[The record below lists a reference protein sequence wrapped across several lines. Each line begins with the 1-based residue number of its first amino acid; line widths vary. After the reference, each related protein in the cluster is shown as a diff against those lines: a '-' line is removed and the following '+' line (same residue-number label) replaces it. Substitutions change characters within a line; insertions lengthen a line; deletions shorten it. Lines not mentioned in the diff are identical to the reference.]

1 MKQTKLIPWSLV
13 LGWMILIFLLSA
25 QTGPESGALSGGLT
39 EALIALIR
47 PLFPDARFLVE
58 SMESVLRTNA
68 HFIAYFVLGIL
79 LMNALATKPIH
90 HNGSSL
96 RSFLFSILYA
106 ISDEIH
112 QYFVPGRA
120 AELKDVLVDALGAL
134 TGIFLFRL
142 WTRLRRHRSR

>member
-58 SMESVLRTNA
+58 SLESVLRTHA
-68 HFIAYFVLGIL
+68 HFIAYFVLGTL
-79 LMNALATKPIH
+79 LMNALTQDTLQTAASI
-90 HNGSSL
+90 
-96 RSFLFSILYA
+96 RSFIISILYA
-106 ISDEIH
+106 LSDEIH

-120 AELKDVLVDALGAL
+120 AESQDVLVDALGAL
-134 TGIFLFRL
+134 TGILLFRL
-142 WTRLRRHRSR
+142 WTWLRRHRSR

>member
-1 MKQTKLIPWSLV
+1 MKKTKMIPWSLV

-47 PLFPDARFLVE
+47 PLFPDARLLVE
-58 SMESVLRTNA
+58 SLESALRTHA

-79 LMNALATKPIH
+79 LMNALTRDTLQTAASI
-90 HNGSSL
+90 
-96 RSFLFSILYA
+96 RSFIISILYA
-106 ISDEIH
+106 ASDEIH

-120 AELKDVLVDALGAL
+120 AELQDVLVDALGAL
-134 TGIFLFRL
+134 MGILLFRL
-142 WTRLRRHRSR
+142 WMRQHNRRKG